1 MYHAPKARPRAPSAG
16 VRRSKFLPMG
26 PLAMATPN
34 AVERS
39 AIETAVPAAKISS
52 APVAC
57 TAPLDGR
64 EQEQRQPARTADPVH
79 QPDTVRRERG
89 ADRNLMG
96 VLVGCIDFVRVD
108 VSVCTIVAV
117 AVGVGMEV
125 PAPPANQQP
134 YGEEY
139 YDPPDKSLRG
149 LLHRPWQIASQ
160 QHEREPDE
168 DQGST
173 VPEPPRKAH
182 RAGLPQPVT
191 ILLGSDKGGHRGQ
204 MVGVG
209 RVPQAEQQAD
219 QQHHPESRR
228 PVHKALQPSIYR
240 RHTLSLL
247 HDRLQQP
254 ASVVRRFV
262 YASAASSDHKRYMS
276 ARYGL
281 RPTLVG
287 TLGLAPSLVS
297 MLRACGPRLSARF
310 EPAALA
316 FSFSLGVGLNGGE
329 YWLVARRD
337 PSAMVG
343 CVVGVRPDS
352 A

>member
-26 PLAMATPN
+26 PPAMATPN

-57 TAPLDGR
+57 TAPSMV
-64 EQEQRQPARTADPVH
+64 ESKQQRQPARPADPVH
-79 QPDTVRRERG
+79 QTDTVRGERC
-89 ADRNLMG
+89 AEQHLMG
-96 VLVGCIDFVRVD
+96 VLVRRVGFVRVD
-108 VSVCTIVAV
+108 VAVNTFIVV

-134 YGEEY
+134 YGEED
-139 YDPPDKSLRG
+139 YDPSDKSLSR
-149 LLHRPWQIASQ
+149 LLYRLRQVTPQ

-168 DQGST
+168 DQGRT
-173 VPEPPRKAH
+173 VPEPPRKTH
-182 RAGLPQPVT
+182 RASLPQTAT
-191 ILLGSDKGGHRGQ
+191 ILLRSDKGGHRGQ

-209 RVPQAEQQAD
+209 RMPQAKQQAD
-219 QQHHPESRR
+219 QQHDPEGRR
-228 PVHKALQPSIYR
+228 PVQKSLEPSIYR
-240 RHTLSLL
+240 RHTRSFL

-262 YASAASSDHKRYMS
+262 YARAASSDHKRYMS
-276 ARYGL
+276 ARYGARL
-281 RPTLVG
+281 SARPSRLSARSG
-287 TLGLAPSLVS
+287 Y
-297 MLRACGPRLSARF
+297 GPRLSARF

-316 FSFSLGVGLNGGE
+316 FSFCWESV
-329 YWLVARRD
+329 
-337 PSAMVG
+337 
-343 CVVGVRPDS
+343 
-352 A
+352 